1 MWKRR
6 AIFGLFHGLWSVGH
20 VFAAGANPRS
30 WTPPPAMS
38 PALTVRGGEYD
49 TKMCNIRIDGAS
61 DICEGDNFR
70 LLVSTK
76 IPKYEKYD
84 RPSPEA

>member
-1 MWKRR
+1 
-6 AIFGLFHGLWSVGH
+6 
-20 VFAAGANPRS
+20 
-30 WTPPPAMS
+30 MS